1 MIGLYKITYHSF
13 NLRHKLFCSNVSF
26 RYQSKLILPVSSQF
40 RRFYYIRKYRDQLHS
55 ILCRNHLLFLTLYES
70 VFYQFFNNVSSGG
83 RCAKSFSLHFI
94 AHILCSG
101 SLHGGQQAVLSVMFW
116 RLCEMLGNLCLLHC
130 NHHALT
136 KLRQLLFFL
145 CIRFILCGFIGI
157 FEEILKFLPSIFPH
171 FLAGYLKYS
180 IVAGNHC
187 LCGIINVLLPGRT
200 QQTVCTKGKYLH
212 FALRD
217 CL

>member
-1 MIGLYKITYHSF
+1 
-13 NLRHKLFCSNVSF
+13 
-26 RYQSKLILPVSSQF
+26 
-40 RRFYYIRKYRDQLHS
+40 
-55 ILCRNHLLFLTLYES
+55 
-70 VFYQFFNNVSSGG
+70 
-83 RCAKSFSLHFI
+83 
-94 AHILCSG
+94 
-101 SLHGGQQAVLSVMFW
+101 
-116 RLCEMLGNLCLLHC
+116 MLGNSCLLHC
-130 NHHALT
+130 NRHALT

-200 QQTVCTKGKYLH
+200 QQTVCTKESIFISLSGIAFKSCLMISMVGMIAWWSVTFLLFKILLISGLNMIFCSNNRELKIASITFCSTFHVIGKILAVCSWISY
-212 FALRD
+212 
-217 CL
+217 